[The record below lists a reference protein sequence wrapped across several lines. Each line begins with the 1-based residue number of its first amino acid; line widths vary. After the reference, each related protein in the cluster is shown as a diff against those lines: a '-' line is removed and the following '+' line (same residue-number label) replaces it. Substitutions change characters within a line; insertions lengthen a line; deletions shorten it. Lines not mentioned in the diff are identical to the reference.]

1 VLAAGALTDKAMLE
15 DGVVVAM
22 DAAILSN
29 ENSDLGLSTAAGAET
44 EVVVA
49 AGLLADANENGLA
62 LSPSDVVGLNENAGA
77 ADVVTAA
84 VDAASDFSV

>member
-1 VLAAGALTDKAMLE
+1 MLEAGALTDKAMLE

-44 EVVVA
+44 EVVA
-49 AGLLADANENGLA
+49 AGLLADANENGLE
-62 LSPSDVVGLNENAGA
+62 LSLSDVVGLNENAGT
-77 ADVVTAA
+77 ADVVTA
-84 VDAASDFSV
+84 VDAASAFSV

>member
-44 EVVVA
+44 EVVA
-49 AGLLADANENGLA
+49 AGLLADANENGLE
-62 LSPSDVVGLNENAGA
+62 LSLSDVVGLNENAGA

-84 VDAASDFSV
+84 VDVASDFSV